1 MPPTSTTSRCARTS
15 SRAASR
21 SFGTPSTACRAGRRS
36 GFSLVELLVI
46 IVLLGILASL
56 IYVSIQS
63 LLPRTQLNS
72 AVRELSATLHEAR
85 SDAISRNAEFRI
97 EYYFEESGDHPRG
110 YRIITPFRA
119 QGGGLAAYDEE
130 RMARS
135 WHTLP
140 DSVEFKQITVNDE
153 ERSSGVVVVRFDPL
167 GAASDHSIT
176 LLQMPYENI
185 YTIEVLALTGL
196 IRFHDGEFKREYPKD
211 ADFN

>member
-1 MPPTSTTSRCARTS
+1 M
-15 SRAASR
+15 
-21 SFGTPSTACRAGRRS
+21 
-36 GFSLVELLVI
+36 VI
-46 IVLLGILASL
+46 VVLLGILASL

-85 SDAISRNAEFRI
+85 SDAISRNAEFRV
-97 EYYFEESGDHPRG
+97 EYYFEKSDDHPRG
-110 YRIITPFRA
+110 YRVITPFRA
-119 QGGGLAAYDEE
+119 GGGGGLAAFDEE
-130 RMARS
+130 RLARA

-140 DSVEFKQITVNDE
+140 DSVQFSKITVNDE
-153 ERSSGVVVVRFDPL
+153 EHTTGQVVVRFDPL

-176 LLQMPYENI
+176 LLQMPYENV

-196 IRFHDGEFKREYPKD
+196 IRLHDGEYQREYPKD

>member
-1 MPPTSTTSRCARTS
+1 M
-15 SRAASR
+15 
-21 SFGTPSTACRAGRRS
+21 
-36 GFSLVELLVI
+36 VI
-46 IVLLGILASL
+46 VVLLGILASL

-85 SDAISRNAEFRI
+85 SDAISRNAEFRV
-97 EYYFEESGDHPRG
+97 EYYFEESEDHPRG
-110 YRIITPFRA
+110 YRVVTPFRA
-119 QGGGLAAYDEE
+119 GIGGLASRDEE
-130 RMARS
+130 RLARS

-140 DSVEFKQITVNDE
+140 DSVQFMKITVNDE
-153 ERSSGVVVVRFDPL
+153 EYTTGQVVVRFDPL

-176 LLQMPYENI
+176 LIQMPYENI

-196 IRFHDGEFKREYPKD
+196 IRLHDGEFVREYPKD